1 MTQRPMSFSRTPL
14 LASLCA
20 AAVLTACGGD
30 GGSFYLTLDGKQ
42 PPGIAHPGFSGKVPE
57 QTRMAYEAAAHAGAD
72 MLELDMH
79 MTKDWQPVA
88 RHKAWLSD
96 STHLG
101 RLA

>member
-42 PPGIAHPGFSGKVPE
+42 PQVIAHRGFSGKFPE
-57 QTRMAYEAAAHAGAD
+57 QTRMAYEAASPRARPASRTWAGRGSA
-72 MLELDMH
+72 
-79 MTKDWQPVA
+79 
-88 RHKAWLSD
+88 
-96 STHLG
+96 
-101 RLA
+101 